1 MNSLYRLLIAAI
13 LLLAMNL
20 RGPLLCV
27 TPLLQFIRIDY
38 GFSNSVAGLLLAL
51 PLLVF
56 ALASAFMASLS
67 RKLGVGR
74 LMVFS
79 IVIMI
84 IGELTRY
91 FGGPMGLFAGTVI
104 LSLGIT
110 AGNVLIPALIRGFF
124 PKKMGI
130 MTSSYSSIMQVTTT
144 VALFSAVPISY
155 VIGWANTLLLLVV
168 LTSLALICWI
178 PFYGLTFDSVY
189 TGYKGLAPIEVKTP
203 EAKAASKISVK
214 KLMKNALA
222 WDVSLFMGIQ
232 SLTFYCCSTW
242 IPTIVM
248 SKGIS
253 PEWGGYTGSVY
264 QFCSLGVTFIVPLLL
279 KYFKDQKGIAL
290 LSCAVYAIGTIG
302 LFLGTNQY
310 VILCMTGVAGMAAGS
325 TFALALMF
333 FVLRTESAMVAAT
346 LSGLGQAIGYILAS
360 LGPTF
365 IGYLYDL
372 EGGWYGAMVAMI
384 VFDFLFAVV
393 GYRAGRDLKITGL

>member
-27 TPLLQFIRIDY
+27 TPLLQFIRVDY

-56 ALASAFMASLS
+56 ALASAFMADLS
-67 RKLGVGR
+67 QKVGVGR
-74 LMVFS
+74 LIVFS
-79 IVIMI
+79 IILMI

-91 FGGPMGLFAGTVI
+91 FGGLAGLFVGTII

-110 AGNVLIPALIRGFF
+110 VGNVLIPALIRGFF
-124 PKKMGI
+124 PDKMGI

-144 VALFSAVPISY
+144 LALFSAVPISY
-155 VIGWANTLLLLVV
+155 AIGWTNALLLLVV

-189 TGYKGLAPIEVKTP
+189 TGYKGLPAVEIRT
-203 EAKAASKISVK
+203 AASNAVSKVSVK
-214 KLMKNALA
+214 KLMKNSLA

-242 IPTIVM
+242 IPTIVT

-279 KYFKDQKGIAL
+279 QYFKDQKGIAL
-290 LSCAVYAIGTIG
+290 LSCLVYAIGIIG
-302 LFLGTNQY
+302 LFMSSNQY
-310 VILCMTGVAGMAAGS
+310 VILIMTGIAGMAAGS

-372 EGGWYGAMVAMI
+372 DGSWYSAMVAMLI
-384 VFDFLFAVV
+384 FDAAFAFV
-393 GYRAGRDLKITGL
+393 GYRAGRDVKITGL